1 MVSSSE
7 AQVRNLTA
15 TVQTLKVIPSAPQ
28 QLFKQLT
35 KKKKTQRWL
44 NTFIIRADTSLA
56 RSKHTKL
63 LVLQEFQTET
73 SNYT

>member
-35 KKKKTQRWL
+35 K
-44 NTFIIRADTSLA
+44 N
-56 RSKHTKL
+56 
-63 LVLQEFQTET
+63 
-73 SNYT
+73 